1 MRIIWI
7 CGLLSIASSLVAA
20 ALFPGAAVEILLGM
34 ILPATVGGV
43 TVLWVK
49 RVCGQNY
56 SKLTAFMTRAFL
68 AKMVFYGVAVIMT
81 VGVYSFQPI
90 PFAVSLTGYFL
101 ACHMAEALYFR
112 KLFKLA

>member
-1 MRIIWI
+1 M
-7 CGLLSIASSLVAA
+7 
-20 ALFPGAAVEILLGM
+20 EILVGM
-34 ILPATVGGV
+34 ILPTAVGAV
-43 TVLWVK
+43 TVFWVQ
-49 RVCGQNY
+49 RVCRQNY
-56 SKLTAFMTRAFL
+56 GKLTAFMTWALL